1 MDGYDDRQ
9 RFEMDLR
16 DWWIA
21 SELTAP
27 KTQMTKR
34 LMRKEI
40 NRAMAGRE
48 EERYCQLVLL
58 KLALPAHV

>member
-9 RFEMDLR
+9 GFEMDLR
-16 DWWIA
+16 DWWTA
-21 SELTAP
+21 SVLTAP

-48 EERYCQLVLL
+48 EGERGR
-58 KLALPAHV
+58 